1 MFCDEHCMVLVYFL
15 KCIFGK
21 YFWGILEKWQAL
33 VGIGGNKRP
42 TFVLCP
48 LFTQLRLN
56 IAPKAANLYFTQ
68 IHISL
73 NFNAMLNALNFCT
86 LFKFSLGFT
95 ENYMTI
101 ECVTRNISIIFVAI
115 LHFDRSKKFCEFL
128 VVLCLQPIL
137 SLLFLKFGA
146 SVKIWAL
153 APSFAESN
161 QLTRGISH
169 LHRCLKCLNCLNW
182 TFDTVSEGANDI
194 WKFG

>member
-1 MFCDEHCMVLVYFL
+1 M
-15 KCIFGK
+15 
-21 YFWGILEKWQAL
+21 
-33 VGIGGNKRP
+33 GIGGNKRP

-48 LFTQLRLN
+48 LFTQFRLN

-68 IHISL
+68 IHVSP

-101 ECVTRNISIIFVAI
+101 ECVTRNISIIFVTI
-115 LHFDRSKKFCEFL
+115 LHFDRSKKSSEFL

-153 APSFAESN
+153 APSFAEN
-161 QLTRGISH
+161 IQLTPWNFSFAS
-169 LHRCLKCLNCLNW
+169 LLKLKSTVCLNCLNW

-194 WKFG
+194 